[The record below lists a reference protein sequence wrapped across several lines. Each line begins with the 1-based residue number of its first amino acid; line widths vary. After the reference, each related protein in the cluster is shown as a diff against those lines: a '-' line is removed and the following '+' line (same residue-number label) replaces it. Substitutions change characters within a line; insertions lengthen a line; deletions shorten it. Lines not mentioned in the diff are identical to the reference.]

1 MNYFHGKTV
10 LVTGG
15 TGFVGT
21 NFVKE
26 LSNFNLKIIVPIH
39 KRELSFKSKKIH
51 TINADL
57 TNIDDCLKV
66 CQNVDY
72 IFHAAGMVSAARMT
86 VNNPMTAIS
95 TNLIV
100 TLRILEA
107 AMKQNV
113 KKILLFSSGTT
124 GYPKYNHA
132 VSEEEM
138 FNDDPAEIY
147 YGYGWSRRYT
157 ELLGNFASKKSNLK
171 VAICRPT
178 GVYGSYDD
186 FDPSTSHVI
195 PALIKRAIDKENPYV
210 VWGDGEEIRDFLH
223 VRDLVRGCFLLLEKN
238 ANSDPVNIGSGKE
251 YKIKDIVKTILNL
264 TNNKDVNI
272 EFDNTKPTT
281 IPVRKVN
288 VDKAKKLLG
297 FEMKI
302 SLEDGLKETI
312 DWYKTK
318 IK

>member
-1 MNYFHGKTV
+1 MNYFDGKTV

-26 LSNFNLKIIVPIH
+26 LSNFNVKIIVPIH

-132 VSEEEM
+132 VTEEEM

-195 PALIKRAIDKENPYV
+195 PALIKRAIDRENPYV

-223 VRDLVRGCFLLLEKN
+223 VRDLVKGCFLLLEKN

>member
-1 MNYFHGKTV
+1 MNYFDGKTV

-210 VWGDGEEIRDFLH
+210 VWGDGEEIRDFLL

>member
-1 MNYFHGKTV
+1 MNYFDGKTV

-26 LSNFNLKIIVPIH
+26 LSNFNVKIIVPIH

-124 GYPKYNHA
+124 GYPQYNHA
-132 VSEEEM
+132 VTEEEM
-138 FNDDPAEIY
+138 FNDDPAEVY

-157 ELLGNFASKKSNLK
+157 ELLGIFASKKSDLK

-178 GVYGSYDD
+178 GVYGPYDD

-223 VRDLVRGCFLLLEKN
+223 IKDLIRGCFLLLEKN

-251 YKIKDIVKTILNL
+251 YKIKDIVKIILNL
-264 TNNKDVNI
+264 TDNKDTKI

-312 DWYKTK
+312 DWYKKK

>member
-1 MNYFHGKTV
+1 MNYFDGKTV

-26 LSNFNLKIIVPIH
+26 LSNFNVKIIVPIH
-39 KRELSFKSKKIH
+39 KRELSFKSKKIQ

-132 VSEEEM
+132 VTEEEM

-223 VRDLVRGCFLLLEKN
+223 VRDLIRGCFLLLEKN

>member
-1 MNYFHGKTV
+1 MNYFDGKTV

-39 KRELSFKSKKIH
+39 KRELSFKSKKIQ

>member
-1 MNYFHGKTV
+1 MNYFDGKTV

-26 LSNFNLKIIVPIH
+26 LSNFNVKIIVPIH
-39 KRELSFKSKKIH
+39 KRELSFKSKKIR

-124 GYPKYNHA
+124 GYPQYNHA
-132 VSEEEM
+132 VTEEEM
-138 FNDDPAEIY
+138 FNDDPAEVY

-157 ELLGNFASKKSNLK
+157 ELLGNFASKKSDLK

-223 VRDLVRGCFLLLEKN
+223 IKDLIRGCFLLLEKN

-251 YKIKDIVKTILNL
+251 YKIKDIVKIILNL
-264 TNNKDVNI
+264 TDNKDTKI

-288 VDKAKKLLG
+288 VNKAKKLLG
-297 FEMKI
+297 FEMQI

-312 DWYKTK
+312 DWYKKK

>member
-1 MNYFHGKTV
+1 MNYFDGKTV

-26 LSNFNLKIIVPIH
+26 LSNFDVKIIVPIH

-132 VSEEEM
+132 VTEEEM

-195 PALIKRAIDKENPYV
+195 PALIKRAIDRENPYV

-223 VRDLVRGCFLLLEKN
+223 VRDLVKGCFLLLEKN

>member
-1 MNYFHGKTV
+1 MSYFDNKTV

-15 TGFVGT
+15 TGFIGT

-26 LSNFNLKIIVPIH
+26 LSKFNTKIIVPIH
-39 KRELSFKSKKIH
+39 KRGLTYNSDKIQ

-57 TNIDDCLKV
+57 NNIDDCLKI
-66 CQNVDY
+66 CKNVDY
-72 IFHAAGMVSAARMT
+72 IFHAAGMVSASRMT

-100 TLRILEA
+100 TLRVLEA
-107 AMKQNV
+107 AMKKNV

-124 GYPKYNHA
+124 GYPAYDHA
-132 VSEEEM
+132 VTEDEM
-138 FNDDPAEIY
+138 FNEDPADIY

-157 ELLGNFASKKSNLK
+157 EILGHFASQKSNLQ

-195 PALIKRAIDKENPYV
+195 PALIKRAVDKENPYV
-210 VWGDGEEIRDFLH
+210 VWGSGEEIRDFLH
-223 VRDLVRGCFLLLEKN
+223 VRDLVHGCFLLLEKN
-238 ANSDPVNIGSGKE
+238 SNSDPVNIGSGKE
-251 YKIKDIVKTILNL
+251 YRIKDIVKIILNL
-264 TNNKDVNI
+264 TESKMTKI

-288 VDKAKKLLG
+288 IDKAKKLLG

-302 SLEDGLKETI
+302 SLEEGLKETI
-312 DWYKTK
+312 EWYKSNYR
-318 IK
+318 

>member
-1 MNYFHGKTV
+1 MNYFDGKTV

-26 LSNFNLKIIVPIH
+26 LSNFNVKIIVPIH

-124 GYPKYNHA
+124 GYPQYNHA
-132 VSEEEM
+132 VTEEEM
-138 FNDDPAEIY
+138 FNDDPAEVY

-157 ELLGNFASKKSNLK
+157 ELLGNFASKKSDLK

-223 VRDLVRGCFLLLEKN
+223 IKDLIRGCFLLLEKN

-251 YKIKDIVKTILNL
+251 YKIKDIVKIILNL
-264 TNNKDVNI
+264 TDNKDTKI

-288 VDKAKKLLG
+288 VNKAKKLLG
-297 FEMKI
+297 FEMQI

-312 DWYKTK
+312 DWYKKK

>member
-1 MNYFHGKTV
+1 MSYFDNKTI

-26 LSNFNLKIIVPIH
+26 LSQHNVKIIVPIH
-39 KRELSFKSKKIH
+39 KRTLNFQSDKIE
-51 TINADL
+51 TIHADL
-57 TNIDDCLKV
+57 TKIEDCMKV

-124 GYPKYNHA
+124 GYPAYDHA
-132 VSEEEM
+132 VTEEEM
-138 FNDDPAEIY
+138 FKDDPAEVY

-157 ELLGNFASKKSNLK
+157 EILGNFASKKSDLK

-195 PALIKRAIDKENPYV
+195 PALIKRAIDKENPYI
-210 VWGDGEEIRDFLH
+210 VWGSGEEIRDFLH
-223 VRDLVRGCFLLLEKN
+223 VKDLVRGCLLLLEKN

-251 YKIKDIVKTILNL
+251 YKIKEIVKTILNL
-264 TNNKDVNI
+264 TDNKNTKI

-288 VDKAKKLLG
+288 VEKAKKILG
-297 FEMKI
+297 FEIKI
-302 SLEDGLKETI
+302 SLEEGLKETI
-312 DWYKTK
+312 NWYKSN

>member
-1 MNYFHGKTV
+1 MNYFDGKTV

>member
-1 MNYFHGKTV
+1 MNYFDGKTV

-26 LSNFNLKIIVPIH
+26 LSNFNVKIIVPIH
-39 KRELSFKSKKIH
+39 KRELSFKSKKIR

-72 IFHAAGMVSAARMT
+72 IIHAAGMVSAARMT
-86 VNNPMTAIS
+86 VNNPM

-124 GYPKYNHA
+124 GYPQYNHA
-132 VSEEEM
+132 VTEEEM
-138 FNDDPAEIY
+138 FNDDPAEVY

-157 ELLGNFASKKSNLK
+157 ELLGNFASKKSDLK

-223 VRDLVRGCFLLLEKN
+223 IKDLIRGCFLLLEKN

-251 YKIKDIVKTILNL
+251 YKIKDIVKIILNL
-264 TNNKDVNI
+264 TDNKDTKI

-288 VDKAKKLLG
+288 VNKAKKLLG
-297 FEMKI
+297 FEMQI

-312 DWYKTK
+312 DWYKKK

>member
-1 MNYFHGKTV
+1 MNYFDGKTV

-26 LSNFNLKIIVPIH
+26 LSNFNVKIIVPIH
-39 KRELSFKSKKIH
+39 KRELSFKSKKIQ

-132 VSEEEM
+132 VTEEEM

-195 PALIKRAIDKENPYV
+195 PALIKRAIDRENPYV

-223 VRDLVRGCFLLLEKN
+223 VRDLVKGCFLLLEKN

>member
-1 MNYFHGKTV
+1 MNYFDGKTV

-26 LSNFNLKIIVPIH
+26 LSNFNVKIIVPIH
-39 KRELSFKSKKIH
+39 KRELSFKSKKIQ

-132 VSEEEM
+132 VTEEEM

-195 PALIKRAIDKENPYV
+195 PALIKRAIDRENPYV

-223 VRDLVRGCFLLLEKN
+223 VRDLVKGCFLLLEKN
-238 ANSDPVNIGSGKE
+238 ANSDPINIGSGKE

>member
-1 MNYFHGKTV
+1 
-10 LVTGG
+10 
-15 TGFVGT
+15 
-21 NFVKE
+21 
-26 LSNFNLKIIVPIH
+26 
-39 KRELSFKSKKIH
+39 
-51 TINADL
+51 
-57 TNIDDCLKV
+57 
-66 CQNVDY
+66 
-72 IFHAAGMVSAARMT
+72 
-86 VNNPMTAIS
+86 
-95 TNLIV
+95 
-100 TLRILEA
+100 
-107 AMKQNV
+107 
-113 KKILLFSSGTT
+113 
-124 GYPKYNHA
+124 
-132 VSEEEM
+132 M
-138 FNDDPAEIY
+138 FNDDPAEVY

-157 ELLGNFASKKSNLK
+157 ELLGNFASKKSDLK

-223 VRDLVRGCFLLLEKN
+223 IKDLIRGCFLLLEKN

-251 YKIKDIVKTILNL
+251 YKIKDIVKIILNL
-264 TNNKDVNI
+264 TDNKDTKI

-312 DWYKTK
+312 DWYKKK

>member
-1 MNYFHGKTV
+1 MSYFDNKTV

-26 LSNFNLKIIVPIH
+26 LTRFNTKIIVPIH
-39 KRELSFKSKKIH
+39 KRGLSYHSEKIQP
-51 TINADL
+51 INADL
-57 TNIDDCLKV
+57 NNIDDCLKI
-66 CQNVDY
+66 CEKVDY

-100 TLRILEA
+100 TLKVLEA
-107 AMKQNV
+107 AMKKNV

-124 GYPKYNHA
+124 GYPPYDHA
-132 VSEEEM
+132 VSEDEM
-138 FNDDPAEIY
+138 FKEDPADIY

-157 ELLGNFASKKSNLK
+157 EILGNFASQKSNLK

-178 GVYGSYDD
+178 GVYGPYDD
-186 FDPSTSHVI
+186 FNPSTSHVI
-195 PALIKRAIDKENPYV
+195 PALIKRALGKENPYV
-210 VWGDGEEIRDFLH
+210 VWGSGEEIRDFLH
-223 VRDLVRGCFLLLEKN
+223 VRDLVHGCFLLLEKN
-238 ANSDPVNIGSGKE
+238 SNSDPVNIGSGKE
-251 YKIKDIVKTILNL
+251 YKIRDIVKTILNL
-264 TNNKDVNI
+264 TDNRDVKI
-272 EFDNTKPTT
+272 KFDNTKPTT

-312 DWYKTK
+312 DWYKVK

>member
-1 MNYFHGKTV
+1 MSYFDNKTV

-26 LSNFNLKIIVPIH
+26 LSKFNTKIIVPIH
-39 KRELSFKSKKIH
+39 KRDLSFQSEKIQ

-57 TNIDDCLKV
+57 SNIDDCLKV
-66 CQNVDY
+66 CENVDY

-100 TLRILEA
+100 TLRVLEA

-124 GYPKYNHA
+124 GYPQYNHA
-132 VSEEEM
+132 VTEDEM
-138 FNDDPAEIY
+138 FNEDPAEIY

-157 ELLGNFASKKSNLK
+157 EILGNFASQKSDLQ

-195 PALIKRAIDKENPYV
+195 PALIKRAMDKENPYV
-210 VWGDGEEIRDFLH
+210 VWGNGEEIRDFLH
-223 VRDLVRGCFLLLEKN
+223 VRDLVQGCFLLLEKN
-238 ANSDPVNIGSGKE
+238 SNSDPVNIGSGKE
-251 YKIKDIVKTILNL
+251 YKIKDIVKTILDL
-264 TNNKDVNI
+264 TDNKDTKI

>member
-1 MNYFHGKTV
+1 MNYFDGKTV

-26 LSNFNLKIIVPIH
+26 LSNFNVKIIVPIH

-124 GYPKYNHA
+124 GYPQYNHA
-132 VSEEEM
+132 VTEDEM
-138 FNDDPAEIY
+138 FNDDPAEVY

-157 ELLGNFASKKSNLK
+157 ELLGNFASKKSDLK

-223 VRDLVRGCFLLLEKN
+223 IKDLIRGCFLLLEKN

-251 YKIKDIVKTILNL
+251 YKIKDIVKIILNL
-264 TNNKDVNI
+264 TDNKDTKI

-312 DWYKTK
+312 DWYKKK

>member
-1 MNYFHGKTV
+1 MNYFDGKTV
-10 LVTGG
+10 IVTGG

>member
-1 MNYFHGKTV
+1 MGYFDNKTV

-15 TGFVGT
+15 TGFIGT
-21 NFVKE
+21 NFIKE
-26 LSNFNLKIIVPIH
+26 LSKFNVKIIVPIH
-39 KRELSFKSKKIH
+39 KRKLSFKNEKIQ
-51 TINADL
+51 TIDADL
-57 TNIDDCLKV
+57 TNLDDCLKV

-95 TNLIV
+95 TNLVV
-100 TLRILEA
+100 TLKILEA
-107 AMKQNV
+107 AMKKNV

-124 GYPKYNHA
+124 GYPPYNHA
-132 VSEEEM
+132 VSEDEM
-138 FNDDPAEIY
+138 FSEDPAEVY
-147 YGYGWSRRYT
+147 YGYGWSRRFT
-157 ELLGNFASKKSNLK
+157 EILGNFASQKSDLK

-210 VWGDGEEIRDFLH
+210 VWGSGEEIRDFLH
-223 VRDLVRGCFLLLEKN
+223 VRDLVRGCFLLLEKYSC
-238 ANSDPVNIGSGKE
+238 SDPINIGSGKE
-251 YKIKDIVKTILNL
+251 YKIKDIVKTILDL
-264 TNNKDVNI
+264 TDNKDIKI
-272 EFDNTKPTT
+272 EFDDTKPTT

-288 VDKAKKLLG
+288 IDKAKEILG

-302 SLEDGLKETI
+302 SLEDGLKETLN
-312 DWYKTK
+312 WYRSK

>member
-1 MNYFHGKTV
+1 MNYFDGKTV

-26 LSNFNLKIIVPIH
+26 LSNFNVKIIVPIH
-39 KRELSFKSKKIH
+39 KRELSFKSKKIQ

-132 VSEEEM
+132 VTEEEM

-157 ELLGNFASKKSNLK
+157 ELLGNFAAKKSNLK

-223 VRDLVRGCFLLLEKN
+223 VRDLIRGCFLLLEKN

-312 DWYKTK
+312 DWYKTT

>member
-1 MNYFHGKTV
+1 MSYYDNKTV

-26 LSNFNLKIIVPIH
+26 LSKFNVKIIVPIH
-39 KRELSFKSKKIH
+39 KRPLSFKSEKIE
-51 TINADL
+51 IIRADL
-57 TNIDDCLKV
+57 TNINDCLKV

-95 TNLIV
+95 TNLTV
-100 TLRILEA
+100 TLKVLEA
-107 AMKQNV
+107 AMIQNV

-124 GYPKYNHA
+124 GYPPYDHA
-132 VSEEEM
+132 VTEEEM
-138 FNDDPAEIY
+138 FKEDPAEVY

-157 ELLGNFASKKSNLK
+157 EILGKFVSQKSNLK

-186 FDPSTSHVI
+186 FDPRTSHVI
-195 PALIKRAIDKENPYV
+195 PALIKRALEKENPYV
-210 VWGDGEEIRDFLH
+210 VWGSGEEIRDFLH
-223 VRDLVRGCFLLLEKN
+223 VRDLVRGCFLLLEKYST
-238 ANSDPVNIGSGKE
+238 ADPINIGSGKE
-251 YKIKDIVKTILNL
+251 YKIKDVVKIINDL
-264 TNNKDVNI
+264 TENKNVKI

-281 IPVRKVN
+281 IAVRRVN
-288 VDKAKKLLG
+288 VDKAKKILG

-302 SLEDGLKETI
+302 SLKDGLKETI
-312 DWYKTK
+312 NWYRSN

>member
-1 MNYFHGKTV
+1 MNYFDGKTV

-26 LSNFNLKIIVPIH
+26 LSNFNVKIIVPIH

-132 VSEEEM
+132 VTEEEM

-272 EFDNTKPTT
+272 EFDNAKPTT

-312 DWYKTK
+312 DWYKAK

>member
-1 MNYFHGKTV
+1 MNYFDGKTV

-26 LSNFNLKIIVPIH
+26 LSNFNVKIIVPIH

-124 GYPKYNHA
+124 GYPQYNHA
-132 VSEEEM
+132 VTEEEM
-138 FNDDPAEIY
+138 FNDDPAEVY

-157 ELLGNFASKKSNLK
+157 ELLGNFASKKSDLK

-223 VRDLVRGCFLLLEKN
+223 IKDLIRGCFLLLEKN

-251 YKIKDIVKTILNL
+251 YKIKDIVKIILNL
-264 TNNKDVNI
+264 TDNKDTKI

-312 DWYKTK
+312 DWYKKK

>member
-1 MNYFHGKTV
+1 MNYFDGKTV

-26 LSNFNLKIIVPIH
+26 LSNFNVKIIVPIH
-39 KRELSFKSKKIH
+39 KRELSFKSKKIQ

-132 VSEEEM
+132 VTEEEM

-223 VRDLVRGCFLLLEKN
+223 VRDLIRGCFLLLEKN

-264 TNNKDVNI
+264 TDNRDVKI

-312 DWYKTK
+312 DWYKTT

>member
-1 MNYFHGKTV
+1 MSYFDNKTV

-26 LSNFNLKIIVPIH
+26 LSKFNVKIVVPIH
-39 KRELSFKSKKIH
+39 KRELSFESEKIQ
-51 TINADL
+51 TIKADL

-95 TNLIV
+95 TNLVV
-100 TLRILEA
+100 TLKTLEA

-124 GYPKYNHA
+124 GYPPFNHA
-132 VSEEEM
+132 VTEKEM
-138 FNDDPAEIY
+138 FSEDPAEIY

-157 ELLGNFASKKSNLK
+157 EILGNFASQKSNLK

-210 VWGDGEEIRDFLH
+210 VWGNGEEIRDFLH
-223 VRDLVRGCFLLLEKN
+223 VRDLVRGCLLLLEKN
-238 ANSDPVNIGSGKE
+238 SNSDPVNIGSGNE
-251 YKIKDIVKTILNL
+251 YKIKDIVKIILKL
-264 TNNKDVNI
+264 TDNKNIKI
-272 EFDNTKPTT
+272 EFDNSKPTT

-302 SLEDGLKETI
+302 SLEEGLKETI
-312 DWYKTK
+312 NWYRLK